1 MANTQQDILN
11 LRTKAEAGDASA
23 QNSLGCAYH
32 NADGVER
39 DYAKA
44 MEWYLKAAAQGEK
57 YAESNIGILYR
68 YGCGREKD
76 LKTALTWFL
85 KAAEHGLASAQETVG
100 IFYDFGYGTDKN
112 MERAVYWYRKAA
124 NNQRGLAQNNL
135 GACFQNGKGV
145 PQDDDQAYY
154 WYSKAARNGNDFGAC
169 NLAIMYEEGKGTKQ
183 NYALAKRW
191 YEVAIKKKHQ
201 RAQTRLN
208 GLLNKYDPNMDK
220 RVFTSSLYANNPF
233 RIMGVYTNAT
243 SREIVSNRGRIEAF
257 AKVGKYS
264 SFEVDTIVTGLHK
277 RMYPR
282 QMTLFGIEE
291 PTTRELEFG
300 EKSIGELYR
309 ATIACK
315 NLIQRLKE
323 KEIYINALEK
333 EDETLSEEEK
343 QAIEDVT
350 ENEYALMDYLHA
362 YDEKRQA
369 MLIPSRSL
377 ENMAEA
383 SNILSD
389 VRTKLKYAFFWY
401 CKETEEDKRAIDCL
415 INGNKQQA
423 KNIWQE
429 CSNFSALLNLAILAF
444 DEEDDFDFIE
454 HISKIIHE
462 EEYRGDFITSICGK
476 DFSISEGELARI
488 FIDAL
493 LDDGPKTDWLSA
505 FRARG
510 IDANDDEYIENILTK
525 EPISIIETEL
535 EKISN
540 FTSRDSN
547 AWSNALQRLQFI
559 VDQQLSIIED
569 YVGSS
574 NSKYMQV
581 SDKVAE
587 QLIDSSQS
595 YHRAC
600 YYTDYDVTSNCVKL
614 AETALEYACS
624 SLVKDSIGD
633 AVADIKRINSELPP
647 RQVFD
652 NISVIRKKKAEFAE
666 KTETV
671 ENALRFVTECAPM
684 IVKLKDELGK
694 QDKEY
699 VRLST
704 EVAEFALNITIG
716 QFNKDWKAFS
726 DLVEQYKGLGLIYG
740 SVISIP
746 TVKNALEPLRKMLS
760 DCCQLFANL
769 DLFDVSEDWNARYIR
784 NKTAII
790 KNAKEASANTSCKPT
805 IDMRSEHEIFSDAK
819 TLILLREY
827 LHRYGQAKAKFYV
840 QACDRIKSLEKEDD
854 DFWANVLLNCNYSS
868 YLTKYPYGRHSK
880 EAKEIIAKIQT
891 EERAKRNAE
900 DNQYWEMSKQHK
912 TYKAY
917 LTKYP
922 EGLHASEA
930 EELLRQGNSIF
941 EAIKDF
947 LAIAI
952 LAASVITLWYLIF

>member
-1 MANTQQDILN
+1 MTQ
-11 LRTKAEAGDASA
+11 KAEAGDASA

-32 NADGVER
+32 NADGVEC

-100 IFYDFGYGTDKN
+100 IFYDFGYGTEKN

-401 CKETEEDKRAIDCL
+401 CKETEEDKRAMDCL
-415 INGNKQQA
+415 IKGDKQQA
-423 KNIWQE
+423 KDIWQE
-429 CSNFSALLNLAILAF
+429 CSNFSSILNLAILAF

-462 EEYRGDFITSICGK
+462 DELRKDFITSICGK
-476 DFSISEGELARI
+476 DFSISERELSRI
-488 FIDAL
+488 FIDVL
-493 LDDGPKTDWLSA
+493 LDAGPKADWLSA

-510 IDANDDEYIENILTK
+510 IDANDDEYIADIMAK

-535 EKISN
+535 KKISN
-540 FTSRDSN
+540 FTSQDSN
-547 AWSNALQRLQFI
+547 VWMNTLQRMQFI
-559 VDQQLSIIED
+559 VGQQLSIIKD
-569 YVGSS
+569 YVGST

-581 SDKVAE
+581 SDKAAE

-614 AETALEYACS
+614 AEAALEYACS
-624 SLVKDSIGD
+624 SIVKDSIED
-633 AVADIKRINSELPP
+633 ALADIQRIHRELPP

-652 NISVIRKKKAEFAE
+652 TISIIKKKKAEYAE
-666 KTETV
+666 KAETV
-671 ENALRFVTECAPM
+671 VNALLFIKECAPL

-699 VRLST
+699 LRVST

-716 QFNKDWKAFS
+716 QFNKEWQAFS
-726 DLVEQYKGLGLIYG
+726 DLVERHKKTSYAYG
-740 SVISIP
+740 SVMSIP
-746 TVKNALEPLRKMLS
+746 EVRIALETLRVMLS

-769 DLFDVSEDWNARYIR
+769 DLFDVLEDWHTRYTR
-784 NKTAII
+784 NKTAIV
-790 KNAKEASANTSCKPT
+790 KDAKEASVDIYCKPT
-805 IDMRSEHEIFSDAK
+805 IDMRTEQEIFSNAT
-819 TLILLREY
+819 TLTQL
-827 LHRYGQAKAKFYV
+827 Q
-840 QACDRIKSLEKEDD
+840 
-854 DFWANVLLNCNYSS
+854 
-868 YLTKYPYGRHSK
+868 
-880 EAKEIIAKIQT
+880 
-891 EERAKRNAE
+891 
-900 DNQYWEMSKQHK
+900 
-912 TYKAY
+912 AY
-917 LTKYP
+917 LTKYGHKNAKFYLEASQKIKVLEDADNEFWKKVILSNDYLLYLKKYP
-922 EGLHASEA
+922 DGLHSKVAKQIIDRIKA
-930 EELLRQGNSIF
+930 EEDNKFWEVSKPHKAYKAYLSKYPNGIHAN
-941 EAIKDF
+941 EAKDF
-947 LAIAI
+947 LQRRDSVVEPIKDIVAAIVFVAAFI
-952 LAASVITLWYLIF
+952 LTLYFTF

>member
-135 GACFQNGKGV
+135 GACFENGKGV
-145 PQDDDQAYY
+145 HQDDDQAFY
-154 WYSKAARNGNDFGAC
+154 WYSQAAKNGSDYGAC
-169 NLAIMYEEGKGTKQ
+169 NLAIMYEEGRGTKQ

-191 YEVAIKKKHQ
+191 YEVAINKKHQ

-208 GLLNKYDPNMDK
+208 ALLSKYDPNMDK
-220 RVFTSSLYANNPF
+220 WIFTSSLYANNPF

-243 SREIVSNRGRIEAF
+243 SREIVSNKGRIEAF
-257 AKVGKYS
+257 AKVGKNI

-309 ATIACK
+309 IAMACK
-315 NLIQRLKE
+315 NLIRRLKE
-323 KEIYINALEK
+323 KDIYIHAIEK
-333 EDETLSEEEK
+333 EDDTLSEEEER
-343 QAIEDVT
+343 AIEDVKK
-350 ENEYALMDYLHA
+350 NECALTDYLYA
-362 YDEKRQA
+362 YDEKSQA

-415 INGNKQQA
+415 IKGNKPQA

-462 EEYRGDFITSICGK
+462 EEYR
-476 DFSISEGELARI
+476 
-488 FIDAL
+488 
-493 LDDGPKTDWLSA
+493 
-505 FRARG
+505 
-510 IDANDDEYIENILTK
+510 
-525 EPISIIETEL
+525 
-535 EKISN
+535 
-540 FTSRDSN
+540 
-547 AWSNALQRLQFI
+547 
-559 VDQQLSIIED
+559 
-569 YVGSS
+569 
-574 NSKYMQV
+574 
-581 SDKVAE
+581 
-587 QLIDSSQS
+587 
-595 YHRAC
+595 
-600 YYTDYDVTSNCVKL
+600 
-614 AETALEYACS
+614 
-624 SLVKDSIGD
+624 
-633 AVADIKRINSELPP
+633 
-647 RQVFD
+647 
-652 NISVIRKKKAEFAE
+652 
-666 KTETV
+666 
-671 ENALRFVTECAPM
+671 
-684 IVKLKDELGK
+684 
-694 QDKEY
+694 
-699 VRLST
+699 
-704 EVAEFALNITIG
+704 
-716 QFNKDWKAFS
+716 
-726 DLVEQYKGLGLIYG
+726 
-740 SVISIP
+740 
-746 TVKNALEPLRKMLS
+746 
-760 DCCQLFANL
+760 
-769 DLFDVSEDWNARYIR
+769 
-784 NKTAII
+784 
-790 KNAKEASANTSCKPT
+790 
-805 IDMRSEHEIFSDAK
+805 
-819 TLILLREY
+819 
-827 LHRYGQAKAKFYV
+827 
-840 QACDRIKSLEKEDD
+840 
-854 DFWANVLLNCNYSS
+854 
-868 YLTKYPYGRHSK
+868 
-880 EAKEIIAKIQT
+880 
-891 EERAKRNAE
+891 
-900 DNQYWEMSKQHK
+900 
-912 TYKAY
+912 
-917 LTKYP
+917 
-922 EGLHASEA
+922 
-930 EELLRQGNSIF
+930 
-941 EAIKDF
+941 
-947 LAIAI
+947 
-952 LAASVITLWYLIF
+952 